1 MKKMKLFLT
10 AAFLLTLL
18 LTLSACGSELAAELQ
33 QGQETAEAAA
43 TEVDPVAI
51 FTSAAATVNAQIT
64 QTAAAF
70 SPTPPPATSTP
81 IPQPTATLVQVNT
94 PLTGVTATLDPALP
108 TFTATVIGA
117 ATSIPT
123 ATLAV
128 INTQEGPICDSM
140 TYDPSTLDQNYADG
154 TDVPAGTN
162 FEKVWRIYNNGTCT
176 WDDGY
181 ELVYYSSVSSRGDSN
196 PLDAAPVAFKIG
208 IQSDNVPP
216 GGTVDVGAKLTAP
229 LDNGDYTAYFVLRND
244 RGEFFGGFL
253 SVVIKVT
260 DGK

>member
-1 MKKMKLFLT
+1 MKKMKRFLK

-18 LTLSACGSELAAELQ
+18 LTLSACGSDLAAELQ
-33 QGQETAEAAA
+33 QGQETAGAAA

-94 PLTGVTATLDPALP
+94 PLAGVTATLDPALP
-108 TFTATVIGA
+108 TFTATVVGA

-123 ATLAV
+123 ATQAV
-128 INTQEGPICDSM
+128 ISTQGGPVCDSM
-140 TYDPSTLDQNYADG
+140 TYDPATLDQTYADG
-154 TDVPAGTN
+154 TEVPAGTN
-162 FEKVWRIYNNGTCT
+162 FEKIWRIYNNGTCT

-181 ELVYYSSVSSRGDSN
+181 ELVYYSSISSRGDAN
-196 PLDAAPVAFKIG
+196 PLDAAPVVFKIKT
-208 IQSDNVPP
+208 NVQP
-216 GGTVDVGAKLTAP
+216 GEAVDVGAKLTAP
-229 LDNGDYTAYFVLRND
+229 LDNGDYTSYFVMRND
-244 RGEFFGGFL
+244 RGDFFGGFL